1 MALPTRFPGND
12 LPPRGFFSNLR
23 SIQDRILPES
33 DLILF
38 DHLNPAILQM
48 RTRLLVGLTALLIP
62 LVLSGCDWN
71 RSAKAQRQEYRYRHA
86 KGPAFTPAPNQLV
99 RRTDY
104 FAESQS
110 AMLEQMR

>member
-1 MALPTRFPGND
+1 MISLVLQTSID
-12 LPPRGFFSNLR
+12 LPRQIFFLNLR
-23 SIQDRILPES
+23 SFHFGIPPES
-33 DLILF
+33 DFLGSIPYPPTL
-38 DHLNPAILQM
+38 HMQ
-48 RTRLLVGLTALLIP
+48 TRLLVGLSALLIP

-86 KGPAFTPAPNQLV
+86 QGAAFTPAPNQLV

-110 AMLEQMR
+110 AMLDQMR